1 MRKLLVILFILSSM
15 VIIGEPYKVTVKPKA
30 KVSQKYTKENS
41 VQIEKAVKE
50 KIKYLSRKE
59 ILNEI
64 FDINFNGKEEDIV
77 ILAMLRGIMNVAM
90 RNSEFEIKEI
100 EYISET
106 EANVKL
112 KVKYPDIDKDENR
125 IFKKAEENFKK
136 KTGLTIEQVQMIES
150 EKEKPVRLI
159 LNYEDTQKN
168 KQKYKTTVEYDN
180 LFGINDN
187 IYLSYRGDMGKLAKN
202 KKHKD
207 DYTESYSAGYSFPFK
222 SWTFGLSYN
231 KSREK
236 NQY

>member
-1 MRKLLVILFILSSM
+1 MRKLLVILLVLLST

-64 FDINFNGKEEDIV
+64 FDINFNGTEEDTV

-150 EKEKPVRLI
+150 EKEKMKYVMESVKII
-159 LNYEDTQKN
+159 LQ
-168 KQKYKTTVEYDN
+168 
-180 LFGINDN
+180 
-187 IYLSYRGDMGKLAKN
+187 
-202 KKHKD
+202 
-207 DYTESYSAGYSFPFK
+207 
-222 SWTFGLSYN
+222 TFEEEVS
-231 KSREK
+231 
-236 NQY
+236 

>member
-64 FDINFNGKEEDIV
+64 FDINFNGTEEDIV

-112 KVKYPDIDKDENR
+112 KVKYPDIDKDENK

-150 EKEKPVRLI
+150 EKEKMKYVMESVKII
-159 LNYEDTQKN
+159 LQTFEEEVSKARRTLDTEIKISVEKKQNKWIVLEDVFEFMEKI
-168 KQKYKTTVEYDN
+168 YD
-180 LFGINDN
+180 
-187 IYLSYRGDMGKLAKN
+187 
-202 KKHKD
+202 
-207 DYTESYSAGYSFPFK
+207 
-222 SWTFGLSYN
+222 
-231 KSREK
+231 
-236 NQY
+236 

>member
-1 MRKLLVILFILSSM
+1 MRKLLVILLVLLSM
-15 VIIGEPYKVTVKPKA
+15 IIIGEPYKVTVKPKA

-64 FDINFNGKEEDIV
+64 FDINFNGTEEDIV

-112 KVKYPDIDKDENR
+112 KVKYPDIDKDENI

-150 EKEKPVRLI
+150 EKEKMKYVMESVKII
-159 LNYEDTQKN
+159 LQ
-168 KQKYKTTVEYDN
+168 
-180 LFGINDN
+180 
-187 IYLSYRGDMGKLAKN
+187 
-202 KKHKD
+202 
-207 DYTESYSAGYSFPFK
+207 
-222 SWTFGLSYN
+222 TFEEEIS
-231 KSREK
+231 KSRRTLDTEIEISVEK
-236 NQY
+236 KQNKWVVLEDVLEFMEKIYD

>member
-1 MRKLLVILFILSSM
+1 MRKLLVILLILSSM
-15 VIIGEPYKVTVKPKA
+15 VIIGESYKVTVKPKA
-30 KVSQKYTKENS
+30 RVSQKYTKENS

-64 FDINFNGKEEDIV
+64 FDINFNGTEEDIV

-112 KVKYPDIDKDENR
+112 KVKYPDIDKDENK

-150 EKEKPVRLI
+150 EKEKMKYVMESVKII
-159 LNYEDTQKN
+159 LQ
-168 KQKYKTTVEYDN
+168 
-180 LFGINDN
+180 
-187 IYLSYRGDMGKLAKN
+187 
-202 KKHKD
+202 
-207 DYTESYSAGYSFPFK
+207 
-222 SWTFGLSYN
+222 TFEEEVS
-231 KSREK
+231 KSRRTLNTEIEIPAEK
-236 NQY
+236 IENNWIVLEDVFEFMEKIYD

>member
-1 MRKLLVILFILSSM
+1 MGYEKGDRNEKLLVILFILSSM

-64 FDINFNGKEEDIV
+64 FDINFNGTEEETV

-150 EKEKPVRLI
+150 EKEKMKYVMESVKII
-159 LNYEDTQKN
+159 LQTFEEEVSKARRTLDTEIKISVEKKQNKWIVLEDVFEFMEKI
-168 KQKYKTTVEYDN
+168 YD
-180 LFGINDN
+180 
-187 IYLSYRGDMGKLAKN
+187 
-202 KKHKD
+202 
-207 DYTESYSAGYSFPFK
+207 
-222 SWTFGLSYN
+222 
-231 KSREK
+231 
-236 NQY
+236 

>member
-64 FDINFNGKEEDIV
+64 FDINFNGTEEDTV

-90 RNSEFEIKEI
+90 RNSKFEIKEI

-150 EKEKPVRLI
+150 EKEKMKYVMESVKII
-159 LNYEDTQKN
+159 LQTFEEEVSKARRTLDTEIKISVEKKQNKWIVLEDVFEFMEKI
-168 KQKYKTTVEYDN
+168 YD
-180 LFGINDN
+180 
-187 IYLSYRGDMGKLAKN
+187 
-202 KKHKD
+202 
-207 DYTESYSAGYSFPFK
+207 
-222 SWTFGLSYN
+222 
-231 KSREK
+231 
-236 NQY
+236 

>member
-1 MRKLLVILFILSSM
+1 MKKEIVMRKLLVILFILSSV

-30 KVSQKYTKENS
+30 KFSQKYTKENS

-64 FDINFNGKEEDIV
+64 FDINFNGTEEDTV

-150 EKEKPVRLI
+150 EKEKMKYVMESVKII
-159 LNYEDTQKN
+159 LQ
-168 KQKYKTTVEYDN
+168 
-180 LFGINDN
+180 
-187 IYLSYRGDMGKLAKN
+187 
-202 KKHKD
+202 
-207 DYTESYSAGYSFPFK
+207 
-222 SWTFGLSYN
+222 TFEEEVS
-231 KSREK
+231 KSRRTLDTEIEISVEK
-236 NQY
+236 KQNKWIVLEDVFEFMEKIYD

>member
-64 FDINFNGKEEDIV
+64 FDINFNGTEEDTV

-150 EKEKPVRLI
+150 EKEKMKYVMESVKII
-159 LNYEDTQKN
+159 LQ
-168 KQKYKTTVEYDN
+168 
-180 LFGINDN
+180 
-187 IYLSYRGDMGKLAKN
+187 
-202 KKHKD
+202 
-207 DYTESYSAGYSFPFK
+207 
-222 SWTFGLSYN
+222 TFEEEVS
-231 KSREK
+231 KSRRTLDTEIEISVEK
-236 NQY
+236 KQNKWIVLEDVFEFMEKIYD

>member
-64 FDINFNGKEEDIV
+64 FDINFNGTEEDTV

-106 EANVKL
+106 EVNVKL

-150 EKEKPVRLI
+150 EKEKMKYVMESVKII
-159 LNYEDTQKN
+159 LQTFEEEVSKARRTLDTEIKISVEKKQNKWIVLEDVFEFMEKI
-168 KQKYKTTVEYDN
+168 YD
-180 LFGINDN
+180 
-187 IYLSYRGDMGKLAKN
+187 
-202 KKHKD
+202 
-207 DYTESYSAGYSFPFK
+207 
-222 SWTFGLSYN
+222 
-231 KSREK
+231 
-236 NQY
+236 

>member
-1 MRKLLVILFILSSM
+1 MKKEIVMRKLLVILLILSSI

-64 FDINFNGKEEDIV
+64 FDINFNGTEEDTV

-150 EKEKPVRLI
+150 EKEKMKYVMESVKII
-159 LNYEDTQKN
+159 LQTFEEEVSKARRTLDTEIKISVEKKQNKWIVLEDVFEFMEKI
-168 KQKYKTTVEYDN
+168 YD
-180 LFGINDN
+180 
-187 IYLSYRGDMGKLAKN
+187 
-202 KKHKD
+202 
-207 DYTESYSAGYSFPFK
+207 
-222 SWTFGLSYN
+222 
-231 KSREK
+231 
-236 NQY
+236 

>member
-1 MRKLLVILFILSSM
+1 MRKLLVILLILSSM

-64 FDINFNGKEEDIV
+64 FDINFNGTEEDTV

-112 KVKYPDIDKDENR
+112 KVKYPDIDKDENK

-136 KTGLTIEQVQMIES
+136 KTGLTMEQVQMIES
-150 EKEKPVRLI
+150 EKEKMKYVMESVKII
-159 LNYEDTQKN
+159 LQ
-168 KQKYKTTVEYDN
+168 
-180 LFGINDN
+180 
-187 IYLSYRGDMGKLAKN
+187 
-202 KKHKD
+202 
-207 DYTESYSAGYSFPFK
+207 
-222 SWTFGLSYN
+222 TFEEEVS
-231 KSREK
+231 KSRRTLDTEIEISVEK
-236 NQY
+236 KQNKWIVLEDVFEFMEKIYD

>member
-1 MRKLLVILFILSSM
+1 MKKEIVMRKLLVILFILSSM

-64 FDINFNGKEEDIV
+64 FDINFNDTEEDTV

-150 EKEKPVRLI
+150 EKEKMKYVMESVKII
-159 LNYEDTQKN
+159 LQTFEEEVSKARRTLDTEIKISVEKKQNKWIVLEDVFEFMEKI
-168 KQKYKTTVEYDN
+168 YD
-180 LFGINDN
+180 
-187 IYLSYRGDMGKLAKN
+187 
-202 KKHKD
+202 
-207 DYTESYSAGYSFPFK
+207 
-222 SWTFGLSYN
+222 
-231 KSREK
+231 
-236 NQY
+236 

>member
-64 FDINFNGKEEDIV
+64 FDINFNDTEEDTV

-150 EKEKPVRLI
+150 EKEKMKYVMESVKII
-159 LNYEDTQKN
+159 LQTFEEEVSKARRTLDTEIKISVEKKQNKWIVLEDVFEFMEKI
-168 KQKYKTTVEYDN
+168 YD
-180 LFGINDN
+180 
-187 IYLSYRGDMGKLAKN
+187 
-202 KKHKD
+202 
-207 DYTESYSAGYSFPFK
+207 
-222 SWTFGLSYN
+222 
-231 KSREK
+231 
-236 NQY
+236 

>member
-1 MRKLLVILFILSSM
+1 MKKEIVMRKLLVILFILSSM

-64 FDINFNGKEEDIV
+64 FDINFNGTEEDIV

-150 EKEKPVRLI
+150 EKEKMKYVMESVKII
-159 LNYEDTQKN
+159 LQTFEEEVSKARRTLDTEIKISVEKKQNKWIVLEDVFEFMEKI
-168 KQKYKTTVEYDN
+168 YD
-180 LFGINDN
+180 
-187 IYLSYRGDMGKLAKN
+187 
-202 KKHKD
+202 
-207 DYTESYSAGYSFPFK
+207 
-222 SWTFGLSYN
+222 
-231 KSREK
+231 
-236 NQY
+236 

>member
-1 MRKLLVILFILSSM
+1 MKKEIVMRKLLVILFILSSM

-64 FDINFNGKEEDIV
+64 FDINFNDTEEDTV

-150 EKEKPVRLI
+150 EKEKMKYVMESVKII
-159 LNYEDTQKN
+159 LQTFEEEVSKARRTLDTEIEISVEKKQNKWIVLEDVFEFMEKI
-168 KQKYKTTVEYDN
+168 YD
-180 LFGINDN
+180 
-187 IYLSYRGDMGKLAKN
+187 
-202 KKHKD
+202 
-207 DYTESYSAGYSFPFK
+207 
-222 SWTFGLSYN
+222 
-231 KSREK
+231 
-236 NQY
+236 

>member
-1 MRKLLVILFILSSM
+1 MRKLLVILLVLLST

-64 FDINFNGKEEDIV
+64 FDINFNGTEEDTV

-150 EKEKPVRLI
+150 EKEKMKYVMESVKII
-159 LNYEDTQKN
+159 LQ
-168 KQKYKTTVEYDN
+168 
-180 LFGINDN
+180 
-187 IYLSYRGDMGKLAKN
+187 
-202 KKHKD
+202 
-207 DYTESYSAGYSFPFK
+207 
-222 SWTFGLSYN
+222 TFEEEVS
-231 KSREK
+231 KSRRTLDTEIEIPAEK
-236 NQY
+236 KQNKWIVLEDVFEFMEKIYD

>member
-1 MRKLLVILFILSSM
+1 MRKLLVILLILSSM

-64 FDINFNGKEEDIV
+64 FDINFNGTEEDIV

-112 KVKYPDIDKDENR
+112 KVKYPDIDKDENK

-150 EKEKPVRLI
+150 EKEKMKYVMESVKII
-159 LNYEDTQKN
+159 LQTFEEEVSKARRTLDTEIKISVEKKQNKWIVLEDVFEFIEKI
-168 KQKYKTTVEYDN
+168 YD
-180 LFGINDN
+180 
-187 IYLSYRGDMGKLAKN
+187 
-202 KKHKD
+202 
-207 DYTESYSAGYSFPFK
+207 
-222 SWTFGLSYN
+222 
-231 KSREK
+231 
-236 NQY
+236 

>member
-64 FDINFNGKEEDIV
+64 FDINFNGTEEDIV

-150 EKEKPVRLI
+150 EKEKMKYVMESVKII
-159 LNYEDTQKN
+159 LQTFEEEVSKARRTLDTEIKISVEKKQNKWIVLEDVFEFMEKI
-168 KQKYKTTVEYDN
+168 YD
-180 LFGINDN
+180 
-187 IYLSYRGDMGKLAKN
+187 
-202 KKHKD
+202 
-207 DYTESYSAGYSFPFK
+207 
-222 SWTFGLSYN
+222 
-231 KSREK
+231 
-236 NQY
+236 

>member
-1 MRKLLVILFILSSM
+1 MRKLLVILFILSSV

-64 FDINFNGKEEDIV
+64 FDINFNGTEEDTV

-150 EKEKPVRLI
+150 EKEKMKYVMESVKII
-159 LNYEDTQKN
+159 LQ
-168 KQKYKTTVEYDN
+168 
-180 LFGINDN
+180 
-187 IYLSYRGDMGKLAKN
+187 
-202 KKHKD
+202 
-207 DYTESYSAGYSFPFK
+207 
-222 SWTFGLSYN
+222 TFEEEVS
-231 KSREK
+231 KSRRTLDTEIEISVEK
-236 NQY
+236 KQNKWIVLEDVFEFMEKIYD

>member
-1 MRKLLVILFILSSM
+1 MKKEIVMRKLLVILFILSSM

-64 FDINFNGKEEDIV
+64 FDINFNGTEEDTV

-150 EKEKPVRLI
+150 EKEKMKYVMESVKII
-159 LNYEDTQKN
+159 LQTFEEEVSKARRTLDTEIKISVEKKQNKWIVLEDVFEFMEKI
-168 KQKYKTTVEYDN
+168 YD
-180 LFGINDN
+180 
-187 IYLSYRGDMGKLAKN
+187 
-202 KKHKD
+202 
-207 DYTESYSAGYSFPFK
+207 
-222 SWTFGLSYN
+222 
-231 KSREK
+231 
-236 NQY
+236 

>member
-1 MRKLLVILFILSSM
+1 MRKLLVILLILSSM

-64 FDINFNGKEEDIV
+64 FDINFNGTEEDIV

-112 KVKYPDIDKDENR
+112 KVKYPDIDKDENK

-150 EKEKPVRLI
+150 EKEKMKYVMESVKII
-159 LNYEDTQKN
+159 LQ
-168 KQKYKTTVEYDN
+168 
-180 LFGINDN
+180 
-187 IYLSYRGDMGKLAKN
+187 
-202 KKHKD
+202 
-207 DYTESYSAGYSFPFK
+207 
-222 SWTFGLSYN
+222 TFEEEVS
-231 KSREK
+231 KSRRTLNTEIEIPAEK
-236 NQY
+236 IENNWIVLEDVFEFMEKIYD

>member
-1 MRKLLVILFILSSM
+1 MRKLLVILLVLLST

-64 FDINFNGKEEDIV
+64 FDINFNGTEEDTV
-77 ILAMLRGIMNVAM
+77 ILAILGGIMNVAM

-150 EKEKPVRLI
+150 EKEKMKYVMESVKII
-159 LNYEDTQKN
+159 LQTFEEEVSKARRTLDTEIKISVEKKQNKWIVLEDVFEFMEKI
-168 KQKYKTTVEYDN
+168 YD
-180 LFGINDN
+180 
-187 IYLSYRGDMGKLAKN
+187 
-202 KKHKD
+202 
-207 DYTESYSAGYSFPFK
+207 
-222 SWTFGLSYN
+222 
-231 KSREK
+231 
-236 NQY
+236 

>member
-1 MRKLLVILFILSSM
+1 M

-64 FDINFNGKEEDIV
+64 FDINFNGTEEDTV
-77 ILAMLRGIMNVAM
+77 ILAMLRGIMNVVM

-150 EKEKPVRLI
+150 EKEKMKYVMESVKII
-159 LNYEDTQKN
+159 LQTFEEEVSKARRTLNTEIKISVEKKQNKWIVLEDVFEFMEKI
-168 KQKYKTTVEYDN
+168 YD
-180 LFGINDN
+180 
-187 IYLSYRGDMGKLAKN
+187 
-202 KKHKD
+202 
-207 DYTESYSAGYSFPFK
+207 
-222 SWTFGLSYN
+222 
-231 KSREK
+231 
-236 NQY
+236 

>member
-1 MRKLLVILFILSSM
+1 MRKLLVILLILSSM

-64 FDINFNGKEEDIV
+64 FDINFNGTEEDIV

-112 KVKYPDIDKDENR
+112 KVKYPDIDKDENK

-150 EKEKPVRLI
+150 EKEKMKYVMESVKII
-159 LNYEDTQKN
+159 LQTFEEEVSKARRTLDTEIEISVEKKQNKWIVLEDVLEFMEKI
-168 KQKYKTTVEYDN
+168 YD
-180 LFGINDN
+180 
-187 IYLSYRGDMGKLAKN
+187 
-202 KKHKD
+202 
-207 DYTESYSAGYSFPFK
+207 
-222 SWTFGLSYN
+222 
-231 KSREK
+231 
-236 NQY
+236 

>member
-1 MRKLLVILFILSSM
+1 MRKLLVILLVLLST

-64 FDINFNGKEEDIV
+64 FDINFNGTEEDTV

-150 EKEKPVRLI
+150 EKEKMKYVMESVKII
-159 LNYEDTQKN
+159 LQTFEEEVSKARRTLDTEIKISVEKKQNKWIMLEDVFEFMEKI
-168 KQKYKTTVEYDN
+168 YD
-180 LFGINDN
+180 
-187 IYLSYRGDMGKLAKN
+187 
-202 KKHKD
+202 
-207 DYTESYSAGYSFPFK
+207 
-222 SWTFGLSYN
+222 
-231 KSREK
+231 
-236 NQY
+236 

>member
-64 FDINFNGKEEDIV
+64 FDINFNGTEEDTV

-150 EKEKPVRLI
+150 EKEKMKYVMESVKII
-159 LNYEDTQKN
+159 LQTFEEEVSKARRILDTEIEISVEKKQNKWIVLEDVFEFMEKI
-168 KQKYKTTVEYDN
+168 YD
-180 LFGINDN
+180 
-187 IYLSYRGDMGKLAKN
+187 
-202 KKHKD
+202 
-207 DYTESYSAGYSFPFK
+207 
-222 SWTFGLSYN
+222 
-231 KSREK
+231 
-236 NQY
+236 

>member
-15 VIIGEPYKVTVKPKA
+15 VIIGEPYKVIVKPKA

-64 FDINFNGKEEDIV
+64 FDINFNGTEEDTV

-150 EKEKPVRLI
+150 EKEKMKYVMESVKII
-159 LNYEDTQKN
+159 LQ
-168 KQKYKTTVEYDN
+168 
-180 LFGINDN
+180 
-187 IYLSYRGDMGKLAKN
+187 
-202 KKHKD
+202 
-207 DYTESYSAGYSFPFK
+207 
-222 SWTFGLSYN
+222 TFEEEVS
-231 KSREK
+231 KSRRTLDTEIKISVEK
-236 NQY
+236 KQNKWIVLEDVFEFMEKIYD

>member
-1 MRKLLVILFILSSM
+1 MRKLLVILLVLLST

-30 KVSQKYTKENS
+30 KASQKYTKENS

-64 FDINFNGKEEDIV
+64 FDINFNGTEEDIV

-112 KVKYPDIDKDENR
+112 KVKYPDIDKDENK

-136 KTGLTIEQVQMIES
+136 KTGLTMEQVQMIES
-150 EKEKPVRLI
+150 EKEKMKYVMESVKII
-159 LNYEDTQKN
+159 LQ
-168 KQKYKTTVEYDN
+168 
-180 LFGINDN
+180 
-187 IYLSYRGDMGKLAKN
+187 
-202 KKHKD
+202 
-207 DYTESYSAGYSFPFK
+207 
-222 SWTFGLSYN
+222 TFEEEVS
-231 KSREK
+231 KSRRTLDTEIEISVEK
-236 NQY
+236 KQNKWVVLEDVLEFMEKIYD

>member
-1 MRKLLVILFILSSM
+1 MRKLLVILLVLLST

-64 FDINFNGKEEDIV
+64 FDINFNGTEEDTV

-125 IFKKAEENFKK
+125 IFKNAEENFKK

-150 EKEKPVRLI
+150 EKEKMKYVMESVKII
-159 LNYEDTQKN
+159 LQTFEEEVSKARRTLNTEIKISVEKKQNKWIVLEDVFEFMEKI
-168 KQKYKTTVEYDN
+168 YD
-180 LFGINDN
+180 
-187 IYLSYRGDMGKLAKN
+187 
-202 KKHKD
+202 
-207 DYTESYSAGYSFPFK
+207 
-222 SWTFGLSYN
+222 
-231 KSREK
+231 
-236 NQY
+236 

>member
-41 VQIEKAVKE
+41 IQIEKAVKE
-50 KIKYLSRKE
+50 E

-64 FDINFNGKEEDIV
+64 FDINFNGTEEDTV

-150 EKEKPVRLI
+150 EKEKMKYVMESVKII
-159 LNYEDTQKN
+159 LQTFEEEVSKARRTLDTEIKISVEKKQNKWIVLEDVLEFMEKI
-168 KQKYKTTVEYDN
+168 YD
-180 LFGINDN
+180 
-187 IYLSYRGDMGKLAKN
+187 
-202 KKHKD
+202 
-207 DYTESYSAGYSFPFK
+207 
-222 SWTFGLSYN
+222 
-231 KSREK
+231 
-236 NQY
+236 

>member
-64 FDINFNGKEEDIV
+64 FDINFNGTEEDTV

-150 EKEKPVRLI
+150 EKEKMKYVMESVKII
-159 LNYEDTQKN
+159 LQTFEEEVSKARRTLDTEIKISVEKKQNKWIVLEDVFEFMEKI
-168 KQKYKTTVEYDN
+168 YD
-180 LFGINDN
+180 
-187 IYLSYRGDMGKLAKN
+187 
-202 KKHKD
+202 
-207 DYTESYSAGYSFPFK
+207 
-222 SWTFGLSYN
+222 
-231 KSREK
+231 
-236 NQY
+236 

>member
-1 MRKLLVILFILSSM
+1 M
-15 VIIGEPYKVTVKPKA
+15 
-30 KVSQKYTKENS
+30 
-41 VQIEKAVKE
+41 KE

-64 FDINFNGKEEDIV
+64 FDINFNGTEEDTV

-150 EKEKPVRLI
+150 EKEKMKYVMESVKII
-159 LNYEDTQKN
+159 LQTFEEEVSKARRTLDTEIKISVEKKQNKWIVLEDVFEFMEKI
-168 KQKYKTTVEYDN
+168 YD
-180 LFGINDN
+180 
-187 IYLSYRGDMGKLAKN
+187 
-202 KKHKD
+202 
-207 DYTESYSAGYSFPFK
+207 
-222 SWTFGLSYN
+222 
-231 KSREK
+231 
-236 NQY
+236 

>member
-64 FDINFNGKEEDIV
+64 FDINFNGTEEDTV

-150 EKEKPVRLI
+150 EKEKMKYVMESVKII
-159 LNYEDTQKN
+159 LQTFEEEVSKARRTLDTEIEISVEKKQNKWIVLEDVFEFMEKI
-168 KQKYKTTVEYDN
+168 YD
-180 LFGINDN
+180 
-187 IYLSYRGDMGKLAKN
+187 
-202 KKHKD
+202 
-207 DYTESYSAGYSFPFK
+207 
-222 SWTFGLSYN
+222 
-231 KSREK
+231 
-236 NQY
+236 

>member
-1 MRKLLVILFILSSM
+1 MRKLLVILLILSSM

-64 FDINFNGKEEDIV
+64 FDINFNGTEEDTV

-150 EKEKPVRLI
+150 EKEKMKYVMESVKII
-159 LNYEDTQKN
+159 LQTFEEEVSKARRTLDTEIKISVEKKQNKWIVLEDVFEFMEKI
-168 KQKYKTTVEYDN
+168 YD
-180 LFGINDN
+180 
-187 IYLSYRGDMGKLAKN
+187 
-202 KKHKD
+202 
-207 DYTESYSAGYSFPFK
+207 
-222 SWTFGLSYN
+222 
-231 KSREK
+231 
-236 NQY
+236 

>member
-1 MRKLLVILFILSSM
+1 MKKEIVMRKLLVILFILSSM

-64 FDINFNGKEEDIV
+64 FDINFNGTEEDTV

-150 EKEKPVRLI
+150 EKEKMKYVMESVKII
-159 LNYEDTQKN
+159 LQTFEEEVSKARRTLDTEIEISVEKKQNKWIVLEDVFEFMEKI
-168 KQKYKTTVEYDN
+168 YD
-180 LFGINDN
+180 
-187 IYLSYRGDMGKLAKN
+187 
-202 KKHKD
+202 
-207 DYTESYSAGYSFPFK
+207 
-222 SWTFGLSYN
+222 
-231 KSREK
+231 
-236 NQY
+236 